1 MTGEINEI
9 DKRGEEYLT
18 LLGFGEIIDQLVTVG
33 DKTVP
38 AKDFLQFCGKHAI
51 PAFEAFKTLDPN
63 SSDYAITRD
72 ALTNMVTSF
81 VKPSETKQ

>member
-1 MTGEINEI
+1 MSGEIHEI

-18 LLGFGEIIDQLVTVG
+18 LLGFGEIVDQPVIVG

-38 AKDFLQFCGKHAI
+38 AKDFLQFCGQHAI

-63 SSDYAITRD
+63 STEYAVTRD
-72 ALTNMVTSF
+72 ALTSMVTLF
-81 VKPSETKQ
+81 IKPIETNQ